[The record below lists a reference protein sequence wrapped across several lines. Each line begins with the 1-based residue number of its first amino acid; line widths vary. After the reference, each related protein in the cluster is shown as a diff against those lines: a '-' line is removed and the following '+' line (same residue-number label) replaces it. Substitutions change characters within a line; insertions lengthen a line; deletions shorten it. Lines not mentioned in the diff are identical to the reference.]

1 MKLFN
6 TTATQAASTLLF
18 LLGFSCFLAAA
29 ASATTLSGTIT
40 NGTSGKPAAGDKVE
54 LIELSQGMQDAGNTV
69 TDAQGRFTFN
79 LPNDGVPHLIRAY
92 HDGVT
97 YHKMAPP
104 GTTTADMQV
113 YDAGKRIGGISVTAD
128 VMRLQAQGSQLQ
140 GIRLFAVD
148 NESSPPRTQSN
159 EKNFEFYLPPG
170 AVVDNGVAM
179 TQGGEPLTMA
189 PDAEAQKNRYNFDFP
204 LRPGTT
210 QFQVVFHMPYN
221 GQASIDPK
229 ALYPSQHFVV
239 MLPSTMQF
247 SAGPGAAFEQMKDP
261 RQSDALVQVVTN
273 AQLGQPLSF
282 RISGT
287 GVLPDQSQQGNQQ
300 QASSSGSGAAQAAD
314 NRPGG
319 GLGPP
324 EDAPDPLQNNWPYLL
339 GGFVILLA
347 GGAWYTMKK
356 PRTAVVNS
364 ASEIDVPE
372 IAAPVRPRSAGSSGL
387 LLEALKE
394 ELFQLEIE
402 HKQGKITQAEY
413 EKAKGALDQTLER
426 ALKREMAKPNSSAA
440 PTSG

>member
-1 MKLFN
+1 MKRFI
-6 TTATQAASTLLF
+6 TAAKGSLSLF
-18 LLGFSCFLAAA
+18 LFTFLLTSL
-29 ASATTLSGTIT
+29 ASATTLTGTIT
-40 NGTSGKPAAGDKVE
+40 NGTTGKPAAGDKVE
-54 LIELSQGMQDAGNTV
+54 LIELSQGMQDAGNTT
-69 TDAQGRFTFN
+69 TDAQGRFSFN
-79 LPNDGVPHLIRAY
+79 LPNDGMPHLIRAY

-113 YDAGKRIGGISVTAD
+113 YDAGKKIGGISVTAD
-128 VMRLQAQGSQLQ
+128 VMRLQAQNNELQ

-170 AVVDNGVAM
+170 AVIDQGVAM
-179 TQGGEPLTMA
+179 TQGGEPLTTA
-189 PDAEAQKNRYNFDFP
+189 PDAESTKGRYNFDFP

-239 MLPSTMQF
+239 MLPASMQF
-247 SAGPGAAFEQMKDP
+247 SPGPGANFQQMKDP

-273 AQLGQPLSF
+273 SQVGQPLSF

-287 GVLPDQSQQGNQQ
+287 GLLPDQSQQGQGQQQ
-300 QASSSGSGAAQAAD
+300 QASAGNSAQAD

-324 EDAPDPLQNNWPYLL
+324 EDAPDALQHYWPYLL
-339 GGFVILLA
+339 SIFVVLLV
-347 GGAWYTMKK
+347 GGAIYTMKR
-356 PRTAVVNS
+356 PQTAAVSDTGVEV
-364 ASEIDVPE
+364 AIPE
-372 IAAPVRPRSAGSSGL
+372 ATPTVRPRPAGSSGM

-394 ELFQLEIE
+394 ELFQLEME
-402 HKQGKITQAEY
+402 HKQGKMSQAEY
-413 EKAKGALDQTLER
+413 EKAKSALDHTLER
-426 ALKREMAKPNSSAA
+426 ALKRDIK
-440 PTSG
+440 TS